1 METAKVFWTDDPHVI
16 QLSKEF
22 QFDAEQV
29 QSRRQGNTIVIE
41 PLAQDWD
48 WLDEVIAPLDDD
60 FEQAVNEQSAHQDR
74 PELDYFK

>member
-16 QLSKEF
+16 QLPKEF
-22 QFDAEQV
+22 QLDAEQV
-29 QSRRQGNTIVIE
+29 QIRRQGNTIVIE
-41 PLAQDWD
+41 PLTQDWD
-48 WLDEVIAPLDDD
+48 WLDEVIGPLDDD